1 MTTAVHGEI
10 AVNDSVEDYDDYETN
25 HMDDTNTKNQQ
36 DQPLFITEHN
46 IVQYSLHHVFY
57 IHLSSYS
64 FPWTAI

>member
-1 MTTAVHGEI
+1 MSQCDHSSPWWNV
-10 AVNDSVEDYDDYETN
+10 SVEDNYDYESN